1 MAIVGRTG
9 TTALIPEDVQK
20 DIVEGALN
28 KSAVRQ
34 LMKTVPMSTQQQ
46 RIPVFAAYP
55 TASWLASET
64 SNKPTTTLSWD
75 NVYMYAEEI
84 ATIVVIPISLIK
96 DVKYALWD
104 EITPKV
110 QEAFAI
116 ALDDTILFGTNKP
129 ASWPTAIVPAAVAAS
144 NQVVAG
150 TSAVDTLEDINQ
162 VLKAVEDD
170 GFNVSGLLAR
180 SQFKAFL
187 RGVRDANKGFLYP
200 PAGPANVGAANA
212 GVQMGELYGE
222 KLAISQSGI
231 ASFATSASNYSLIA
245 GDWRQALLGIRE
257 DVDSELFREGVVTN
271 DDGTIQYN
279 LMTQDLVA
287 MRFVG
292 RFGFA
297 VPNPVNRMN
306 TNSATRYPFAVLKQR
321 ASSGG
326 E

>member
-1 MAIVGRTG
+1 
-9 TTALIPEDVQK
+9 
-20 DIVEGALN
+20 
-28 KSAVRQ
+28 
-34 LMKTVPMSTQQQ
+34 
-46 RIPVFAAYP
+46 
-55 TASWLASET
+55 
-64 SNKPTTTLSWD
+64 
-75 NVYMYAEEI
+75 
-84 ATIVVIPISLIK
+84 
-96 DVKYALWD
+96 
-104 EITPKV
+104 
-110 QEAFAI
+110 
-116 ALDDTILFGTNKP
+116 
-129 ASWPTAIVPAAVAAS
+129 
-144 NQVVAG
+144 
-150 TSAVDTLEDINQ
+150 
-162 VLKAVEDD
+162 
-170 GFNVSGLLAR
+170 
-180 SQFKAFL
+180 
-187 RGVRDANKGFLYP
+187 
-200 PAGPANVGAANA
+200 
-212 GVQMGELYGE
+212 MGELYGE

>member
-1 MAIVGRTG
+1 MALVARSGSL
-9 TTALIPEDVQK
+9 ALIPEDAQR
-20 DIVEGALN
+20 DIVQGAIN

-34 LMKTVPMSTQQQ
+34 LMQIVRMSRQQQ

-64 SNKPTTTLSWD
+64 SNKPTTNVSWD

-96 DVKYALWD
+96 DADYPMWD
-104 EITPKV
+104 QIVPKV

-116 ALDDTILFGTNKP
+116 ALDDTVLFGTNKP
-129 ASWPTAIVPAAVAAS
+129 TSWPTAIVPAAVAAS

-150 TSAVDTLEDINQ
+150 TSSVDTLEDINQ
-162 VLKAVEDD
+162 TIKAVEDD
-170 GFNVSGLLAR
+170 GFNVTGLLAR
-180 SQFKAFL
+180 SQFKSFL
-187 RGVRDANKGFLYP
+187 RGIRDANKGFLYDP
-200 PAGPANVGAANA
+200 SGPANTGAATAN
-212 GVQMGELYGE
+212 VQMGMLYGE

-231 ASFATSASNYSLIA
+231 SSFSTSASNYSLVA
-245 GDWRQALLGIRE
+245 GDWKQALLGIRE

-271 DDGTIQYN
+271 DDGTVQYN

-297 VPNPVNRMN
+297 VPNPINRMN
-306 TNSATRYPFAVLKQR
+306 PTAATRYPFAVLKQR
-321 ASSGG
+321 ASTGG